1 MMTKARR
8 SKRWRLL
15 VSLAAVSVLA
25 AAAFWLWPRPASVDG
40 GTPRLEVDRAEI
52 DLGTVALD
60 RWVTAT
66 FNVRNAGDG
75 TLVISSLPKV
85 YVVRGC

>member
-1 MMTKARR
+1 MMVKGRR
-8 SKRWRLL
+8 RKRWRLL
-15 VSLAAVSVLA
+15 MGLAAVSVLA

-40 GTPRLEVDRAEI
+40 GTPRLEVDRTEI
-52 DLGTVALD
+52 DLGAMAFD

-66 FNVRNAGDG
+66 FRVRNAGDG
-75 TLVISSLPKV
+75 RLLISSLPKV